1 MLLHYLV
8 KLYCQQNQS
17 LTMSSIVTPPPMGER
32 SIVVTVATPVHA
44 YLRNYMSDLHQIS
57 LHVTCMSVA
66 RSSSGGVVIRYVVPV
81 LLMTSRLYIMARNIS
96 DAIVTQ

>member
-1 MLLHYLV
+1 
-8 KLYCQQNQS
+8 
-17 LTMSSIVTPPPMGER
+17 
-32 SIVVTVATPVHA
+32 VTVATPVHA

-57 LHVTCMSVA
+57 LHVTSMSVA

-96 DAIVTQ
+96 DAIVTQEGVASIFHRSVYYN

>member
-1 MLLHYLV
+1 
-8 KLYCQQNQS
+8 
-17 LTMSSIVTPPPMGER
+17 
-32 SIVVTVATPVHA
+32 VVTVATPVHA

-81 LLMTSRLYIMARNIS
+81 LLMTSRCVHNGQKYKRCNSYSVGSSIDFS
-96 DAIVTQ
+96 P